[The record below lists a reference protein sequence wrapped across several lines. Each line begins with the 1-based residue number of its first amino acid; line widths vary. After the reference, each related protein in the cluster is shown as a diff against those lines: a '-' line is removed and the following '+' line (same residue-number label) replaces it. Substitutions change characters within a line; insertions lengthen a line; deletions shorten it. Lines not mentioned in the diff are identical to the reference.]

1 MHSDIQSLLLLLLQM
16 LLLFNSWLL
25 IQDALLE
32 NTSEITESTLL
43 SFMTIFQSKPSLTD
57 KCLFFWEDPPV
68 EKLIQVMCSIY
79 IHVFWKEQLRW
90 TWSMEVD
97 LWQLSPLLKPKL
109 VMCLLIFQPMSSQS
123 LMDRSSWKLNSS
135 IKVSDQPSTSVS
147 LCPESDQLPKSKPWN
162 KLPVLLNSSWPNTEK
177 SLPSPN
183 SDQILMLP
191 LNIYSTEVR
200 N

>member
-43 SFMTIFQSKPSLTD
+43 SSMTIFQSKPLLTD
-57 KCLFFWEDPPV
+57 KCLFFWEDLLV
-68 EKLIQVMCSIY
+68 EKLTQVMCSIC
-79 IHVFWKEQLRW
+79 IHVSWKEQLRW
-90 TWSMEVD
+90 TWNMEVD
-97 LWQLSPLLKPKL
+97 LWQLFPLLKPKL
-109 VMCLLIFQPMSSQS
+109 VMCPLIFQPMSSQS

-135 IKVSDQPSTSVS
+135 IKVSDQPSMWVS
-147 LCPESDQLPKSKPWN
+147 LCPESDQPLKSKLWN
-162 KLPVLLNSSWPNTEK
+162 KLPVPLNLSWLNTEK